1 MPVYQFLNK
10 NSNEIEEHKM
20 SYTVLDQFKEDNPHL
35 ERYFTTESLPGFGD
49 SMRMSLPG
57 HGQGVAAFE
66 HGVIDRIK
74 KTVPGNR
81 LGQTHKTKAPREW

>member
-10 NSNEIEEHKM
+10 NTNEVEEHKM
-20 SYTVLDQFKEDNPHL
+20 SYTVLEEFKEQNPHL
-35 ERYFTTESLPGFGD
+35 ERHFTIDSLPGFGD

-57 HGQGVAAFE
+57 YGQGVAAFE

-74 KTVPGNR
+74 RTVPNNNLHR
-81 LGQTHKTKAPREW
+81 TL